1 MATQR
6 FTVILTWDEQEK
18 LWVTHVPALNWISTY
33 GKTQEEALAMT
44 QEAILGYLEEAEK
57 EGVATPYFDTEARLT
72 QVEVV
77 R

>member
-6 FTVILTWDEQEK
+6 FTVVMTWDEQEQ

-33 GKTQEEALAMT
+33 GETQEEALEMT
-44 QEAILGYLEEAEK
+44 QEAILGYLEAAEQ
-57 EGVATPYFDTEARLT
+57 EGVRVPHSDTQARLT